1 MNEKNNF
8 DIVRFSLA
16 FIVMLVHA
24 AEVTRSADIRF
35 LSQFLNSDFAV
46 RGFFAISGFL
56 IAKSYLRSKSL
67 TSYFIKRAQRILP
80 AYIFVIVLC
89 FVIGMCLTTLPLM
102 DFLKNKE
109 TIKYLIAN
117 FSFLNFIQPSLPGV
131 FTSNPNQ
138 PMDGSLWTIKAE
150 LTLYVLLPFIVPLMK
165 KNPLK
170 VWSII
175 FVISCAWFFYFTS
188 LYTGPKADTL
198 AKQFVSL
205 SSFFFFGSLLAIHQP
220 TFDRL
225 KEITIVSLVVFL
237 LFKNTHYSFIIEPIA
252 FSSVVILFC
261 TNLCKEVKISQYG
274 DLSYG
279 MYLYHWP
286 IIQVLQH
293 FGLFATNAFI
303 GLGLTIVIT
312 LALAYTSWNVLESRF
327 LKRAHHKQPSI
338 APPTNIARD

>member
-8 DIVRFSLA
+8 DIVRFALA

-24 AEVTRSADIRF
+24 AEVTRNADIHF
-35 LSQFLNSDFAV
+35 LAQYLNSDFAV
-46 RGFFAISGFL
+46 KGFFAISGFL
-56 IAKSYLRSKSL
+56 IAKSYLRSQSL

-80 AYIFVIVLC
+80 AYIFVIILC
-89 FVIGMCLTTLPLM
+89 FIIGMCLTTLPLM

-109 TIKYLIAN
+109 TLKYLAAN
-117 FSFLNFIQPSLPGV
+117 FTFLNFIQASLPGV
-131 FTSNPNQ
+131 FTTNPNQ

-170 VWSII
+170 VWSVI

-188 LYTGPKADTL
+188 IYSGDKADTL
-198 AKQFVSL
+198 AKQFVAL
-205 SSFFFFGSLLAIHQP
+205 SSYFFFGSLLAVHQP
-220 TFDRL
+220 TFERL
-225 KEITIVSLVVFL
+225 KEITIVSLVLFL
-237 LFKNTHYSFIIEPIA
+237 LVKGSEFAFLIEPVA

-261 TNLCKEVKISQYG
+261 TSLCKEIKISQYG

-286 IIQVLQH
+286 IIQVLEH
-293 FGLFATNAFI
+293 FGVYRADAFL

-327 LKRAHHKQPSI
+327 LKRSHHVQPSI
-338 APPTNIARD
+338 VPGTTARD

>member
-8 DIVRFSLA
+8 DIVRLSLA
-16 FIVMLVHA
+16 FIVLLVHS
-24 AEVTRSADIRF
+24 AEVTRNPDIRF
-35 LSQFLNSDFAV
+35 LAHFLNSDFAV
-46 RGFFAISGFL
+46 KGFFAISGFL

-80 AYIFVIVLC
+80 AYIFVVIMC
-89 FVIGMCLTTLPLM
+89 FVIGLCLTTLPIV

-109 TIKYLIAN
+109 TVKYLIAN

-138 PMDGSLWTIKAE
+138 PLDGSLWTIKAE
-150 LTLYVLLPFIVPLMK
+150 LSLYVLLPFVLPLMK

-170 VWSII
+170 VWGAI
-175 FVISCAWFFYFTS
+175 FFISCAWFFYFTVV
-188 LYTGPKADTL
+188 YTGAKADTL
-198 AKQFVSL
+198 AKQFISL
-205 SSFFFFGSLLAIHQP
+205 SSYFFFGSLLATHQP

-225 KEITIVSLVVFL
+225 KEITIISLVVFL
-237 LFKNTHYSFIIEPIA
+237 LFKDTDYSFLVEPIA

-261 TNLCKEVKISQYG
+261 TNLCSEIKISQYG

-293 FGLFATNAFI
+293 FGVFNANAF
-303 GLGLTIVIT
+303 LGLLMTIVIT
-312 LALAYTSWNVLESRF
+312 VALAYTSWNLLESRF
-327 LKRAHHKQPSI
+327 LKRAHHTPPPI
-338 APPTNIARD
+338 AGSAARD

>member
-35 LSQFLNSDFAV
+35 LSQYLNSDFAV

-165 KNPLK
+165 KSPLK

-237 LFKNTHYSFIIEPIA
+237 LFKNTQYSFIIEPIA

-338 APPTNIARD
+338 VPPPNIARD

>member
-165 KNPLK
+165 KSPLK

-237 LFKNTHYSFIIEPIA
+237 LFKNTQYSFIIEPIA

>member
-8 DIVRFSLA
+8 DIVRLSLA
-16 FIVMLVHA
+16 FIVMLVHS
-24 AEVTRSADIRF
+24 AEVTRNADIHF
-35 LSQFLNSDFAV
+35 LAHFLNSDFAV
-46 RGFFAISGFL
+46 KGFFAISGFL

-80 AYIFVIVLC
+80 AYIFTIIMC

-109 TIKYLIAN
+109 TLKYLVAN

-131 FTSNPNQ
+131 FTDNPNQ
-138 PMDGSLWTIKAE
+138 PLDGSLWTIKAE
-150 LTLYVLLPFIVPLMK
+150 LTLYVLLPFIVPLLK
-165 KNPLK
+165 RSPLK
-170 VWSII
+170 VWSVI
-175 FVISCAWFFYFTS
+175 FIISCAWYFYFTA
-188 LYTGPKADTL
+188 LYSGPKADTL
-198 AKQFVSL
+198 AKQFIAL
-205 SSFFFFGSLLAIHQP
+205 SSYFFFGSLLAVHQP

-237 LFKNTHYSFIIEPIA
+237 LFKSTDYAFIVEPVA
-252 FSSVVILFC
+252 FSAVVILFC
-261 TNLCKEVKISQYG
+261 TSLCKEIKISQYG

-293 FGLFATNAFI
+293 FGVFDANAFA
-303 GLGLTIVIT
+303 GLGLTIVMT
-312 LALAYTSWNVLESRF
+312 LALAYTSWNLLESRF
-327 LKRAHHKQPSI
+327 LKRTHHAQPSI
-338 APPTNIARD
+338 VPPTAARD

>member
-220 TFDRL
+220 TFVRL

>member
-80 AYIFVIVLC
+80 AYIFVVVLC

-165 KNPLK
+165 KSPLK

-237 LFKNTHYSFIIEPIA
+237 LFKNTQYSFIIEPIA

>member
-8 DIVRFSLA
+8 DIVRLSLA
-16 FIVMLVHA
+16 FIVMLVHS
-24 AEVTRSADIRF
+24 AEVTRNADIRF
-35 LSQFLNSDFAV
+35 LAHLLNSDFAV
-46 RGFFAISGFL
+46 KGFFAISGFL

-80 AYIFVIVLC
+80 AYIFTIIMC

-109 TIKYLIAN
+109 TLKYLVAN

-131 FTSNPNQ
+131 FTNNPNQ
-138 PMDGSLWTIKAE
+138 PLDGSLWTIKAE
-150 LTLYVLLPFIVPLMK
+150 LTLYVLLPFIVPLLK
-165 KNPLK
+165 RSPLK
-170 VWSII
+170 VWSVI
-175 FVISCAWFFYFTS
+175 FIISCAWYFYFTA
-188 LYTGPKADTL
+188 LYGGPKADTL
-198 AKQFVSL
+198 AKQFIAL
-205 SSFFFFGSLLAIHQP
+205 SSYFFFGSLLAVHQP

-237 LFKNTHYSFIIEPIA
+237 LFKSTDYAFIVEPVA
-252 FSSVVILFC
+252 FSAVVILFC
-261 TNLCKEVKISQYG
+261 TSLCKEIKISQYG

-293 FGLFATNAFI
+293 FGVFDANAFA
-303 GLGLTIVIT
+303 GLGLTIVMT
-312 LALAYTSWNVLESRF
+312 LALAYTSWNLLESRF
-327 LKRAHHKQPSI
+327 LKRTHHAQPSI
-338 APPTNIARD
+338 VPPTAARD

>member
-8 DIVRFSLA
+8 DIVRLSLA
-16 FIVMLVHA
+16 FIVMLVHS
-24 AEVTRSADIRF
+24 AEVTRNADIRF
-35 LSQFLNSDFAV
+35 LAHFLNSDFAV
-46 RGFFAISGFL
+46 KGFFAISGFL

-80 AYIFVIVLC
+80 AYIFTIIMC

-109 TIKYLIAN
+109 TLKYLVAN

-131 FTSNPNQ
+131 FTNNPNQ
-138 PMDGSLWTIKAE
+138 PLDGSLWTIKAE
-150 LTLYVLLPFIVPLMK
+150 LTLYVLLPFIVPLLK
-165 KNPLK
+165 RSPLK
-170 VWSII
+170 VWSVI
-175 FVISCAWFFYFTS
+175 FIISCAWYFYFTA
-188 LYTGPKADTL
+188 LYSGPKADTL
-198 AKQFVSL
+198 AKQFIAL
-205 SSFFFFGSLLAIHQP
+205 SSYFFFGSLLAVHQP

-237 LFKNTHYSFIIEPIA
+237 LFKSTDYAFIVEPVA
-252 FSSVVILFC
+252 FSAVVILFC
-261 TNLCKEVKISQYG
+261 NNLCKEIKISQYG

-293 FGLFATNAFI
+293 FGVFDANAFA
-303 GLGLTIVIT
+303 GLGLTIVMT
-312 LALAYTSWNVLESRF
+312 LALAYTSWNLLESRF
-327 LKRAHHKQPSI
+327 LKRTHHAQPSI
-338 APPTNIARD
+338 VPPTAARD

>member
-16 FIVMLVHA
+16 FIVMLVHS
-24 AEVTRSADIRF
+24 AEVTRNVDIRF
-35 LSQFLNSDFAV
+35 LDHFLNSDFAV
-46 RGFFAISGFL
+46 KGFFAISGFL

-109 TIKYLIAN
+109 TIKYLVAN
-117 FSFLNFIQPSLPGV
+117 FSFLNFIQASLPGV
-131 FTSNPNQ
+131 FTNNPNQ

-150 LTLYVLLPFIVPLMK
+150 LTLYVLLPLVVPMMK

-170 VWSII
+170 VWGAI

-188 LYTGPKADTL
+188 VYTGPKADTL
-198 AKQFVSL
+198 AKQFVAL
-205 SSFFFFGSLLAIHQP
+205 SSYFFFGSLLAVYQP
-220 TFDRL
+220 AFDRL

-237 LFKNTHYSFIIEPIA
+237 LFKSTDYAFIVEPVA

-261 TNLCKEVKISQYG
+261 TNLCKEIKISQYG

-293 FGLFATNAFI
+293 FGVFDANAFL

-327 LKRAHHKQPSI
+327 LKRAHHTQPPI
-338 APPTNIARD
+338 TPPTTTARD

>member
-8 DIVRFSLA
+8 DIVRLSLA
-16 FIVMLVHA
+16 FIVMLVHS
-24 AEVTRSADIRF
+24 AEVTRNADIRF
-35 LSQFLNSDFAV
+35 LAHLLNSDFAV
-46 RGFFAISGFL
+46 KGFFAISGFL

-80 AYIFVIVLC
+80 AYIFTIIMC

-109 TIKYLIAN
+109 TLKYLVAN

-131 FTSNPNQ
+131 FTNNPNQ
-138 PMDGSLWTIKAE
+138 PLDGSLWTIKAE
-150 LTLYVLLPFIVPLMK
+150 LTLYVLLPFIVPLLK
-165 KNPLK
+165 RSPLK
-170 VWSII
+170 VWSVI
-175 FVISCAWFFYFTS
+175 FIISCAWYFYFTA
-188 LYTGPKADTL
+188 LYSGPKADTL
-198 AKQFVSL
+198 AKQFIAL
-205 SSFFFFGSLLAIHQP
+205 SSYFFFGSLLAVHQP

-237 LFKNTHYSFIIEPIA
+237 LFKSTDYAFIVEPVA
-252 FSSVVILFC
+252 FSAVVILFC
-261 TNLCKEVKISQYG
+261 TSLCKEIKISQYG

-293 FGLFATNAFI
+293 FGVFDANAFA
-303 GLGLTIVIT
+303 GLGLTIVMT
-312 LALAYTSWNVLESRF
+312 LALAYTSWNLLESRF
-327 LKRAHHKQPSI
+327 LKRTHHAQPSI
-338 APPTNIARD
+338 VPPTAARD

>member
-165 KNPLK
+165 KSPLK

-175 FVISCAWFFYFTS
+175 FIISCAWFFYFTS

-237 LFKNTHYSFIIEPIA
+237 LFKNTQYSFIIEPIA